1 MKMKKISAML
11 LALMMVL
18 CLTACGNRGAGS
30 EEGEPA
36 ASAEKEQTDTDSQAE
51 SPVTDSWEEIPAA
64 EQSDTDSPVR
74 TLHLLSGEA
83 LQWGEDEIDGEYV
96 CLGSFRVPLISLADD
111 EKELYPGLQ
120 SALEGLA
127 AEQYEERLSVFEEAV
142 EGVREGLGDGVSV
155 DEMGSC
161 FVWEDVRVRRGDE
174 RAVSLLF
181 EGSGYMPYIRNTEFH
196 YCRSASFDTETGERL
211 SLKDVVNDVSAIPA
225 LIEKRL
231 DDCYPDWRNQSYDYV
246 NLEDCFEEGNDWWES
261 FEWTLEYDSITFYFQ
276 AGQIFWYPVTATIT
290 FDSAPGL
297 VKEEYTQTPRYYGIE
312 LPADTAWLN
321 LDWISD
327 YRDFYEE
334 IYDYTAIRPTFL
346 HTSTGDY
353 LNMEYGADELYVF
366 DTSSKLFTTDGKVVQ
381 NLTYQGFLGDGEN
394 YRESITQW
402 WRVLISPVEEAV
414 AGDKEITSENHGGE
428 EHEPDPCYAQMESQ
442 PFDEQVVAGTFWTGV
457 YEEIPEIGNSFYLPR
472 TDADGEKTNV
482 SITIHADK
490 TGEIDYYGEKIGFTW
505 YCDSQHSIDIE
516 MDDGY
521 GASAFLVAEE
531 AEDSK
536 KLFYLQLCIGEE
548 IIWMYE
554 D

>member
-1 MKMKKISAML
+1 MKIKKISA
-11 LALMMVL
+11 ALWAFMIIL
-18 CLTACGNRGAGS
+18 SLTACGNSGAVS
-30 EEGEPA
+30 EGGEPA
-36 ASAEKEQTDTDSQAE
+36 AFTEKEQTDADSQE
-51 SPVTDSWEEIPAA
+51 KSPVADSREEILAV
-64 EQSDTDSPVR
+64 EQSDMDKPVK

-83 LQWGEDEIDGEYV
+83 LQWGEEEIDGEYV

-120 SALEGLA
+120 SALEDLA
-127 AEQYEERLSVFEEAV
+127 AEHYEERLSVFEEAV
-142 EGVREGLGDGVSV
+142 EGVHEGFNDGVSV

-181 EGSGYMPYIRNTEFH
+181 EGSGFMPYIRNTEFH

-211 SLKDVVNDVSAIPA
+211 SLKDVVNDVSAIPV

-231 DDCYPDWRNQSYDYV
+231 DDCYPDWRDQSYDYLD
-246 NLEDCFEEGNDWWES
+246 LEDCFEEGNE

-276 AGQIFWYPVTATIT
+276 AQQISWYPVTVTIS

-297 VKEEYTQTPRYYGIE
+297 VKEEYTQTPRYYGVE

-353 LNMEYGADELYVF
+353 LNMEYSEDELYMF
-366 DTSSKLFTTDGKVVQ
+366 DTRSKLFTTDGKEVQ
-381 NLTYQGFLGDGEN
+381 NLTYQGFLGDGED
-394 YRESITQW
+394 YRESMTQW
-402 WRVLISPVEEAV
+402 WRVLTNPEEEAD
-414 AGDKEITSENHGGE
+414 AGDKEITSEDQGGE
-428 EHEPDPCYAQMESQ
+428 EHEFDPCYAQMESQ
-442 PFDEQVVAGTFWTGV
+442 PFDKQVVAGTSWTGV
-457 YEEIPEIGNSFYLPR
+457 YAEIPEIGNSFYLPR
-472 TDADGEKTNV
+472 TDADGEKANV

-490 TGEIDYYGEKIGFTW
+490 TGEMDYYGEKIGFTW
-505 YCDSQHSIDIE
+505 YCDSRYSIDIE

-531 AEDSK
+531 AEDSERSV
-536 KLFYLQLCIGEE
+536 YLQLCIGEE
-548 IIWMYE
+548 MIWMYE

>member
-1 MKMKKISAML
+1 MKIKKISAAL
-11 LALMMVL
+11 WALMMVL
-18 CLTACGNRGAGS
+18 SLAACGNRG
-30 EEGEPA
+30 
-36 ASAEKEQTDTDSQAE
+36 TNL
-51 SPVTDSWEEIPAA
+51 EEIPSV
-64 EQSDTDSPVR
+64 EQSEMDSPVK

-83 LQWGEDEIDGEYV
+83 LQWGEEEIDGEYV

-120 SALEGLA
+120 SAFEDLT
-127 AEQYEERLSVFEEAV
+127 AEQYMERLSVFEEAL
-142 EGVREGLGDGVSV
+142 EGVREGLNDGVSV

-181 EGSGYMPYIRNTEFH
+181 EGSGYLSYIRNTEFR

-231 DDCYPDWRNQSYDYV
+231 DDCYPDWRDQSYDYV
-246 NLEDCFEEGNDWWES
+246 DLKDCFEEGNDAWES

-276 AGQIFWYPVTATIT
+276 AQQISWYPMTATIS

-297 VKEEYTQTPRYYGIE
+297 VKEEYTQTPEYYGIE
-312 LPADTAWLN
+312 IPADTAWVN

-327 YRDFYEE
+327 YRDFYGK
-334 IYDYTAIRPTFL
+334 IYDHTAIRPTFL

-366 DTSSKLFTTDGKVVQ
+366 DTHSKLYTTDGKEVQ
-381 NLTYQGFLGDGEN
+381 NLEYQGFLGDGEN

-402 WRVLISPVEEAV
+402 WRVLTNPEEETDV
-414 AGDKEITSENHGGE
+414 GDNEITSENQGGE
-428 EHEPDPCYAQMESQ
+428 EQESYSYYTQMKTQ
-442 PFDEQVVAGTFWTGV
+442 PFNEQTVAGTSWTGV
-457 YEEIPEIGNSFYLPR
+457 YAGIPENGNSFYLPR
-472 TDADGEKTNV
+472 TDADGEESNV

-490 TGEIDYYGEKIGFTW
+490 TGDMDYYGEKIGFTW
-505 YCDSQHSIDIE
+505 SCDSQYSIDIE

-531 AEDSK
+531 AEDR
-536 KLFYLQLCIGEE
+536 LVYLQLCIGEE
-548 IIWMYE
+548 VIWMYE

>member
-1 MKMKKISAML
+1 MKIKKISA
-11 LALMMVL
+11 ALWAFMIIL
-18 CLTACGNRGAGS
+18 SLTACGNGRAGS
-30 EEGEPA
+30 ERGEPVA
-36 ASAEKEQTDTDSQAE
+36 FTEKEQTDADSR
-51 SPVTDSWEEIPAA
+51 EEIPAV
-64 EQSDTDSPVR
+64 EQSDMDSPVK

-83 LQWGEDEIDGEYV
+83 LQWGEEEIDGEYV

-120 SALEGLA
+120 SALEDLA
-127 AEQYEERLSVFEEAV
+127 EEHYEERLSVFEEAV
-142 EGVREGLGDGVSV
+142 EGVREGLNDGVSM

-181 EGSGYMPYIRNTEFH
+181 EGSGFMPYIRNTEFH

-211 SLKDVVNDVSAIPA
+211 SLKDVVNDVSAVPA

-246 NLEDCFEEGNDWWES
+246 DLEDCFEEGNE

-276 AGQIFWYPVTATIT
+276 AQQISWYPMTATIS

-353 LNMEYGADELYVF
+353 LNMEYSEDELYMF
-366 DTSSKLFTTDGKVVQ
+366 DTRSKLFTTDGKEVQ
-381 NLTYQGFLGDGEN
+381 NLTYQGFLGDGED
-394 YRESITQW
+394 YRESMTQW
-402 WRVLISPVEEAV
+402 WRVLINPEEEAD
-414 AGDKEITSENHGGE
+414 AGGKEITSENQGGE
-428 EHEPDPCYAQMESQ
+428 EHEFDPWYAKMEMT
-442 PFDEQVVAGTFWTGV
+442 FDKQVVEGTSWTGV
-457 YEEIPEIGNSFYLPR
+457 YAEIPEIGNSFYLPR
-472 TDADGEKTNV
+472 TVADGEKENV

-490 TGEIDYYGEKIGFTW
+490 TGEIDYYGEKTGFTW
-505 YCDSQHSIDIE
+505 YCDSRYSMNIE

-521 GASAFLVAEE
+521 GASAFLVAEK
-531 AEDSK
+531 AEDSEGTV
-536 KLFYLQLCIGEE
+536 YLQLFIGEE
-548 IIWMYE
+548 VIWMYE